1 MEFKIHPPIM
11 FLLFP
16 HNKLYVAKKMIK
28 KWRKQKVYIYPMEKK
43 YLTPPLIQP
52 FILNSSRE
60 NYISPKALLT
70 DELTEG
76 LTDIQTM

>member
-28 KWRKQKVYIYPMEKK
+28 KWRKQKSLYSSYGEKNNLNFTFDSAL
-43 YLTPPLIQP
+43 YL
-52 FILNSSRE
+52 
-60 NYISPKALLT
+60 K
-70 DELTEG
+70 
-76 LTDIQTM
+76 